1 MRAILAEL
9 VDNIAAQDTAR
20 KAFIIRTDALHIVVA
35 ALVARLDEP
44 TRLQLRDEINQALT
58 RQQND
63 NPSFNDENRLLL
75 IAVEELPGSRI
86 CLLPEGKKTLAQAA
100 PRYLLPAITARS
112 ARNGAIP
119 APGGLCAFRPVPAQ
133 R

>member
-86 CLLPEGKKTLAQAA
+86 CLLPEGKRRWRRPPPGICC
-100 PRYLLPAITARS
+100 PR
-112 ARNGAIP
+112 
-119 APGGLCAFRPVPAQ
+119 
-133 R
+133 